1 MSNRNW
7 HSEVCGRT
15 CAEFYNINRSK
26 YNEASPQG
34 ASRFSKEVKMIF
46 LRVFI
51 MLGKS
56 MVLLLI
62 TLNDLLSFAFFGKIV
77 TSYSFVHS
85 TYSY

>member
-1 MSNRNW
+1 MSNRSW

-15 CAEFYNINRSK
+15 FAEFYNINRSK

-34 ASRFSKEVKMIF
+34 EIRFSKEVKMVF
-46 LRVFI
+46 LTVFI

-62 TLNDLLSFAFFGKIV
+62 TLNDLLSFAFIRKIV
-77 TSYSFVHS
+77 SSYSFIHS
-85 TYSY
+85 TYPY